1 MYIKKESKNMMRYNM
16 KKYSLAEYIDS
27 FDFSLV
33 SSIALV
39 WKKGFNITPIT
50 TLPISCRLPFL
61 AQKNYKA
68 KLKRQM
74 AEYIDERILE
84 ARSKIEKSEK
94 YKYGQRYTKTG
105 IKLYFVIQKRKRGK
119 IWIKTKKQKIKKWAK

>member
-1 MYIKKESKNMMRYNM
+1 M

-33 SSIALV
+33 SSIVLV
-39 WKKGFNITPIT
+39 WKKGFDISQIL

-74 AEYIDERILE
+74 AEYTGERVLE

-94 YKYGQRYTKTG
+94 YQYGKRYVETG
-105 IKLYFVIQKRKRGK
+105 IRLYFAI
-119 IWIKTKKQKIKKWAK
+119 

>member
-1 MYIKKESKNMMRYNM
+1 MYIKKESKNMMRYNV

-27 FDFSLV
+27 LDLSLV
-33 SSIALV
+33 SSIVLV
-39 WKKGFNITPIT
+39 RKKGFDITPIT

-68 KLKRQM
+68 GPKRQM
-74 AEYIDERILE
+74 AEYIDERVLE
-84 ARSKIEKSEK
+84 VRSKIEKSEK

-105 IKLYFVIQKRKRGK
+105 IRLYFVI
-119 IWIKTKKQKIKKWAK
+119 

>member
-1 MYIKKESKNMMRYNM
+1 MMRYNM

-33 SSIALV
+33 SSIVLV
-39 WKKGFNITPIT
+39 RKKGFDISQIAA
-50 TLPISCRLPFL
+50 LPISCRLPFL

-84 ARSKIEKSEK
+84 VRSKIEKSEK

-105 IKLYFVIQKRKRGK
+105 IKLYFVI
-119 IWIKTKKQKIKKWAK
+119 

>member
-1 MYIKKESKNMMRYNM
+1 MRYYQP
-16 KKYSLAEYIDS
+16 KKYSLAEYIGF
-27 FDFSLV
+27 FDLSLV
-33 SSIALV
+33 SSVVLV
-39 WKKGFNITPIT
+39 RKKGFDISQIL

-74 AEYIDERILE
+74 AEYINERVLE
-84 ARSKIEKSEK
+84 TRSKIEKSEE

-105 IKLYFVIQKRKRGK
+105 IKLYFVI
-119 IWIKTKKQKIKKWAK
+119 

>member
-1 MYIKKESKNMMRYNM
+1 MRYYQP
-16 KKYSLAEYIDS
+16 KKYSLAEHIDS
-27 FDFSLV
+27 FDLSLV
-33 SSIALV
+33 SSIVLV

-74 AEYIDERILE
+74 AEYTDERVFE
-84 ARSKIEKSEK
+84 ARSKIEKSEE
-94 YKYGQRYTKTG
+94 YKYGHRYTKTG
-105 IKLYFVIQKRKRGK
+105 IKLYFVI
-119 IWIKTKKQKIKKWAK
+119 

>member
-1 MYIKKESKNMMRYNM
+1 MYIKKESKNMMRYNV
-16 KKYSLAEYIDS
+16 KKYSLAEHIDS
-27 FDFSLV
+27 FDLSLV
-33 SSIALV
+33 SSIVLV

-50 TLPISCRLPFL
+50 TIPISCRLPFL

-105 IKLYFVIQKRKRGK
+105 IKLYFVI
-119 IWIKTKKQKIKKWAK
+119 

>member
-1 MYIKKESKNMMRYNM
+1 MRYNM
-16 KKYSLAEYIDS
+16 KKYSLAEHIDS

-33 SSIALV
+33 SSIFLV
-39 WKKGFNITPIT
+39 RKKGFDITQIT

-74 AEYIDERILE
+74 AEYTNERILE
-84 ARSKIEKSEK
+84 VRSKIEKSEE
-94 YKYGQRYTKTG
+94 YQYGKRYTKTG
-105 IKLYFVIQKRKRGK
+105 IKLYFVI
-119 IWIKTKKQKIKKWAK
+119 

>member
-1 MYIKKESKNMMRYNM
+1 MRYNM

-33 SSIALV
+33 SSIVLV
-39 WKKGFNITPIT
+39 WKKGFNITPTT

-68 KLKRQM
+68 TLKRQM

-84 ARSKIEKSEK
+84 VRSKIEKSEE
-94 YKYGQRYTKTG
+94 YQYGKRYTKTG
-105 IKLYFVIQKRKRGK
+105 IKLYFVI
-119 IWIKTKKQKIKKWAK
+119 